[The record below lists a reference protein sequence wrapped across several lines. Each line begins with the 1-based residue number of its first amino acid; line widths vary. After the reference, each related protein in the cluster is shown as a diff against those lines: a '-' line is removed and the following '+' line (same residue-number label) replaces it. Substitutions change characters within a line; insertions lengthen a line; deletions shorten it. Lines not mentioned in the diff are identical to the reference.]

1 MWECHGK
8 GLAGGRVQRTG
19 ASTAMMLMI
28 KVWVVK
34 GISDALSVEPTARQY
49 PWNNKKSPKQ
59 VKIVLGVFFC

>member
-1 MWECHGK
+1 
-8 GLAGGRVQRTG
+8 
-19 ASTAMMLMI
+19 MMLMI

-59 VKIVLGVFFC
+59 VKIVLGVFFFFFWLISDYFKLLSRTVL